1 MRQPHSQPVPTVE
14 HMPPAVGSQSW
25 EPSEHGWCVGEAEVG
40 ATDGSRVGASL
51 GAPVGATLG
60 LLVGAG
66 VGGGDVGRAVGAAV
80 GASESTHSFA
90 SLGLSQ
96 LAPHT

>member
-40 ATDGSRVGASL
+40 PHQLLHL
-51 GAPVGATLG
+51 GPQLIDA
-60 LLVGAG
+60 
-66 VGGGDVGRAVGAAV
+66 AAV
-80 GASESTHSFA
+80 HRG
-90 SLGLSQ
+90 
-96 LAPHT
+96 